1 MKFYQ
6 TEINTYEEKVAL
18 MRRVQDQLDV
28 AGLAPEM
35 PAICISLK
43 KAIMLTNQLDVK
55 KVKDKDGVEREQVKI
70 AGYMG
75 DRDGGRWYPVEDLAP
90 FTDASRILYLK

>member
-1 MKFYQ
+1 M
-6 TEINTYEEKVAL
+6 N
-18 MRRVQDQLDV
+18 RVQLLLEQQ
-28 AGLAPEM
+28 GLSPEM

-43 KAIMLTNQLDVK
+43 KAIMLTNQIDVK
-55 KVKDKDGVEREQVKI
+55 KVKTKEGIEQEQIKI

-75 DRDGGRWYPVEDLAP
+75 DRDGGRWYPIEDLAP